1 MSTTRSSRVQSTRP
15 AMTVQ
20 DDVVHSAIGRK
31 MLALTRIS
39 LGFIFLW
46 AFLDKTFGLKYSTGA
61 AVAEGEPTLSWIAG
75 GTPSQ
80 GYLVFGTAGPLK
92 DTFANIAGP
101 ASDWLFMIALLG
113 IGLALILGIGMRIA
127 AVSATILLVLM
138 WLATWTFAQGSN
150 NPLLDDHIIY
160 ALVAITLAALYAGDT
175 WGFGKPWANLNAVQQ
190 ASWLR

>member
-1 MSTTRSSRVQSTRP
+1 MTTTHSASSQSTGS
-15 AMTVQ
+15 ATIVQ
-20 DDVVHSAIGRK
+20 DDVVRSSIGRK

-113 IGLALILGIGMRIA
+113 IGLALMLGIGIRIA

-138 WLATWTFAQGSN
+138 WLATWTFAEGSN
-150 NPLLDDHIIY
+150 NPLIDDHIIY

-175 WGFGKPWANLNAVQQ
+175 WGLGRPWANLGVVQK